1 MAQQATSGQVIPS
14 LTEAS
19 VGIVARDVLAESHD
33 CHMDQSDGS
42 DNDSSAKSPEVLV
55 CAAADSTTPEE
66 GPGLWIEDRRPTE
79 VEGIEEHEEKEEE
92 EEGGRQEERGKR
104 HKGGKVRGRVP
115 YCFRS
120 PCEGCQTVSTSDSVK
135 GCSPPQCGGECA
147 DSVGLPTKWA
157 KRPRG

>member
-1 MAQQATSGQVIPS
+1 MAQQATGGQVTPS

-66 GPGLWIEDRRPTE
+66 GPGLWIEDRQPTE
-79 VEGIEEHEEKEEE
+79 VEGIEEHEEEGGQ
-92 EEGGRQEERGKR
+92 EEGGRR
-104 HKGGKVRGRVP
+104 HKEGKVRVRVP
-115 YCFRS
+115 LILQKRMRVLPDIVRDVHHLSVVGSVLTQQYS
-120 PCEGCQTVSTSDSVK
+120 PH
-135 GCSPPQCGGECA
+135 
-147 DSVGLPTKWA
+147 
-157 KRPRG
+157 